1 MKKFELKENIQAAL
15 RVLDEEAHKIEMK
28 KVMLE
33 EISNANGIEESLY
46 ELEQD
51 VELKQEDTN
60 KRTDF

>member
-1 MKKFELKENIQAAL
+1 
-15 RVLDEEAHKIEMK
+15 
-28 KVMLE
+28 MLE

-60 KRTDF
+60 KRTASDNVKISLKQDDNKKNRN